1 MGRAYLAAGR
11 CEEALDAFHRLGDE
25 GFSGEALARCGR
37 RDEALSLLERLE
49 TEANQDRTRRAT
61 GVARVYLALG
71 EPSRALDYLEYTQ
84 PEYGY
89 IQRLRDP
96 AWDPI
101 RNEPR
106 FIALRSRMGL
116 ASTNKQ

>member
-1 MGRAYLAAGR
+1 MLT
-11 CEEALDAFHRLGDE
+11 
-25 GFSGEALARCGR
+25 
-37 RDEALSLLERLE
+37 LERLE
-49 TEANQDRTRRAT
+49 KQANQDRTRRAT

-84 PEYGY
+84 KEYGY

-101 RNEPR
+101 RNDAR
-106 FIALRSRMGL
+106 FITLLKRMGL
-116 ASTNKQ
+116 DSTNHR